1 MAKYYAQYA
10 NGYTVFVR
18 TDAEHEALWSHKR
31 KPIAGGQVRNAGPV
45 TVGRFIHRNLD
56 VVDPKKVREIWL

>member
-18 TDAEHEALWSHKR
+18 TDAEYNALWLHKR
-31 KPIAGGQVRNAGPV
+31 KPNKVGALRNAGPV
-45 TVGRFIHRNLD
+45 TVSRFIHRNLKAA
-56 VVDPKKVREIWL
+56 DPKKIMEVFQ